1 MGLLTS
7 IAYRRQAVP
16 EALHRLGRN
25 RRLSSCARGD
35 IHNYNTTVFAA
46 FETSFD
52 EAGIAACDQHGRMLY
67 SALSSQVKLHAPYGG
82 CVPELAARTHVSDLP
97 QLWRTMPQLIASQL
111 QYLGVTSGPGLPGCL
126 LAGINFARGAA
137 RALKLPLYG
146 LNHLSGHIFSPFIPP
161 ADSVP
166 EAAAPAGAIPYPHL
180 ALLIS
185 GGHTELYLVRGLT
198 DIVLLGQTLDDAV
211 GELLDKLSA
220 MLGYGY
226 PGGARLEQIALTYPA
241 LDTAARYEG
250 AYRLPVPMRDSGD
263 LNFSYSGLKTAAARI
278 IKRDA
283 NGVPTLPEPEH
294 ASLLAAVFS
303 VVAQSLWIKVQ
314 AALGQYPVSL
324 LTVSGGV
331 AINGILR
338 GKFLHEA
345 QRSGIEVRFP
355 AKRHCLDNAEMM
367 AWLLKLSLDAGLK
380 PQTFDADS
388 NWNPGLPR

>member
-1 MGLLTS
+1 M
-7 IAYRRQAVP
+7 Y
-16 EALHRLGRN
+16 
-25 RRLSSCARGD
+25 
-35 IHNYNTTVFAA
+35 AA

-52 EAGIAACDQHGRMLY
+52 EAGIAACDKRGQMLY

-126 LAGINFARGAA
+126 LAGINFARGVS

-161 ADSVP
+161 ASSPSNTGDPVP
-166 EAAAPAGAIPYPHL
+166 AIPYPHL

-185 GGHTELYLVRGLT
+185 GGHTELYLVRRLD
-198 DIVLLGQTLDDAV
+198 DIDLLGQTLDDAV

-226 PGGARLEQIALTYPA
+226 PGGARLEQIALTCQA
-241 LDTAARYEG
+241 IEETAHYDG
-250 AYRLPVPMRDSGD
+250 PYRLPVPMRDSGD

-278 IKRDA
+278 INRDA
-283 NGVPTLPEPEH
+283 DGVPGLPEAEH

-303 VVAQSLWIKVQ
+303 VVAHSLWIKVK
-314 AALGQYPVSL
+314 AALALHNVSL

-331 AINGILR
+331 AINGFIR
-338 GKFLHEA
+338 GKFRSEA
-345 QRSGIEVRFP
+345 QRRGIEVRFP
-355 AKRHCLDNAEMM
+355 APRHCLDNAEMM
-367 AWLLKLSLDAGLK
+367 AWLLKLTLDAGLE
-380 PQTFDADS
+380 PQPFDADS
-388 NWNPGLPR
+388 NWNPGIAR